1 MLRNFLNFIDNFISM
16 YDVFNRYISSSDVD
30 ASDMLESNARLF
42 GIVGM
47 LIALLAGRISE
58 KIGVKNLIIMSLV
71 MISICLI
78 LMPFLTNLAMLVF

>member
-1 MLRNFLNFIDNFISM
+1 
-16 YDVFNRYISSSDVD
+16 
-30 ASDMLESNARLF
+30 MLESNARLF

-47 LIALLAGRISE
+47 LIALLAGRIE

-78 LMPFLTNLAMLVF
+78 LMPF